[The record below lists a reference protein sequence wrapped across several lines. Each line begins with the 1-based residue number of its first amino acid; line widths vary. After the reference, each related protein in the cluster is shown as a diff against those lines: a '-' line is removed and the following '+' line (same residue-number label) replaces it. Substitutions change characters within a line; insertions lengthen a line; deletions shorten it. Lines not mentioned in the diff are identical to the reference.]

1 MAEIGLRKWHKNKK
15 TYCAQRQSSVST
27 VRRRLHSQKMGK
39 RPQGRQAKA
48 RNGCLAERETM
59 RKFKEK
65 DLTRANKERAVGLSE
80 LKKHGVS
87 VFKESEERE
96 SETSQE

>member
-1 MAEIGLRKWHKNKK
+1 
-15 TYCAQRQSSVST
+15 
-27 VRRRLHSQKMGK
+27 
-39 RPQGRQAKA
+39 
-48 RNGCLAERETM
+48 M